1 MSKNPVYRG
10 SNSRPNVSE
19 GYEVTSE
26 LPGRT
31 TGMFSRTLYA
41 YRSLPSSCQLFFYPD
56 ANSILLRAHLCT
68 AVEANSRDSIVVEDC
83 FHGLVILG
91 RRPFPMVQSSITT
104 SHTVRPIST
113 TRIVITFSKC
123 YNRRTDRY
131 CHIASHLSCLV
142 ATG

>member
-1 MSKNPVYRG
+1 MSKNPVYRC

-31 TGMFSRTLYA
+31 PGMFSRTLYA

-91 RRPFPMVQSSITT
+91 RRPFPMVTSLPHGAELNNNLPYSSSNIDDTK
-104 SHTVRPIST
+104 SDNVQQM
-113 TRIVITFSKC
+113 
-123 YNRRTDRY
+123 
-131 CHIASHLSCLV
+131 L
-142 ATG
+142 